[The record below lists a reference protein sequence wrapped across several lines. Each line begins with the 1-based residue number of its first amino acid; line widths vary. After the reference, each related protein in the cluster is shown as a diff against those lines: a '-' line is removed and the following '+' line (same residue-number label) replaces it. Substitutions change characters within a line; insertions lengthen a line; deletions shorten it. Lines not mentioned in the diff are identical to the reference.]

1 MRPIACLITDR
12 LRLANASGDA
22 LVSNVR
28 AAAAAGVQ
36 LIQLRERDL
45 DGRLLFE
52 LAQRV
57 IGAVGGTSARVLIN
71 DRLDVAVAVGAHGV
85 HLRASSF
92 LPSRVRAITPA
103 GVLIGRSVHSV
114 DEARI
119 MAGEGAD
126 YLVFG
131 NVFETASKPGKPGV
145 GLAALEAVAR
155 ATSLPVLALGGV
167 TRERVPQLLAA
178 GAAGFAAISLFSDG
192 RMQ

>member
-12 LRLANASGDA
+12 RRLADASGDA

-45 DGRLLFE
+45 DGRALFD
-52 LAQRV
+52 LAERV
-57 IGAVGGTSARVLIN
+57 VGAVRGTSARVLIN
-71 DRLDVAVAVGAHGV
+71 DRLDVALAARAHGV

-103 GVLIGRSVHSV
+103 GFLVGRSVHSA
-114 DEARI
+114 DEATA

-131 NVFETASKPGKPGV
+131 NVFATASKPGKPGV
-145 GLAALEAVAR
+145 GLAALQELVR
-155 ATSLPVLALGGV
+155 ATPLPVLALGGV
-167 TRERVPQLLAA
+167 TRERVPELLAA
-178 GAAGFAAISLFSDG
+178 GAAGYAAISLFGDV

>member
-1 MRPIACLITDR
+1 
-12 LRLANASGDA
+12 
-22 LVSNVR
+22 
-28 AAAAAGVQ
+28 
-36 LIQLRERDL
+36 
-45 DGRLLFE
+45 
-52 LAQRV
+52 
-57 IGAVGGTSARVLIN
+57 
-71 DRLDVAVAVGAHGV
+71 
-85 HLRASSF
+85 
-92 LPSRVRAITPA
+92 
-103 GVLIGRSVHSV
+103 
-114 DEARI
+114 

-167 TRERVPQLLAA
+167 TRERVPQLLSA

>member
-12 LRLANASGDA
+12 LHLPDASGDA

-45 DGRLLFE
+45 DGRALFE
-52 LAQRV
+52 LAEQV
-57 IGAVGGTSARVLIN
+57 MGAVRGTPARVLIN
-71 DRLDVAVAVGAHGV
+71 DRLDVALAARVHGV

-92 LPSRVRAITPA
+92 LPSRVRAIAPT
-103 GVLIGRSVHSV
+103 GFLIGRSVHSA
-114 DEARI
+114 DEAKT

-131 NVFETASKPGKPGV
+131 NVFDTESKPGKPGV
-145 GLAALEAVAR
+145 GVAALQDVAR
-155 ATSLPVLALGGV
+155 STPLPVLAIGGV
-167 TRERVPQLLAA
+167 TRERVPQLMAA
-178 GAAGFAAISLFSDG
+178 GAAGFAAISLFGDG